1 MCKVKDNEKKTSHVK
16 GNIIDQIVEEYYDPN
31 ILPLTEEELEEISE
45 EYGNDTNE
53 SILDRAIF
61 EEYYDPS
68 VTPLSKEELEE
79 LLFKYGD
86 YTFWVN
92 NENAK
97 EVLEYI

>member
-31 ILPLTEEELEEISE
+31 ILPLTEEEIEEIFE

-68 VTPLSKEELEE
+68 V
-79 LLFKYGD
+79 
-86 YTFWVN
+86 VN
-92 NENAK
+92 YENAK
-97 EVLEYI
+97 EVLENNVMEVEKD